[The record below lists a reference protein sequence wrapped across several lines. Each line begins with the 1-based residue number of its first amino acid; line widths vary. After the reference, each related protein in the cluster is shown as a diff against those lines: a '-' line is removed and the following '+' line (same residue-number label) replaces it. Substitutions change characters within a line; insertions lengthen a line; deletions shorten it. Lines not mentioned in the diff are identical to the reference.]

1 MSITFKS
8 ALLPLV
14 VSALT
19 LALPAQAR
27 SLTEIRQEGI
37 LHVSSLDLPPLSY
50 KADGGYTGFETEL
63 LTMLAGDLN
72 LKVDFT
78 SAALDTMM
86 ADLQGGR
93 TDMAIGG
100 LGITSTRENKVDF
113 TRPFLCAGMSVV
125 ARNPAIQTRFDL
137 ENRNIGVLSGSTI
150 QAFVQKLPFPKRAQV
165 FPTANAV
172 IYAVATGQVD
182 ASLAY
187 QLMEPVMAKLYPK
200 SGVHFGPVQWSIP
213 VGAMLPDRASSLR
226 LALNGA
232 LAKTMRD
239 GRYEQLS
246 TRYFGTDLR
255 CKA

>member
-1 MSITFKS
+1 M
-8 ALLPLV
+8 
-14 VSALT
+14 
-19 LALPAQAR
+19 
-27 SLTEIRQEGI
+27 
-37 LHVSSLDLPPLSY
+37 HVSSLDLPPLSY
-50 KADGGYTGFETEL
+50 KAGSSYTGFETEL

-72 LKVDFT
+72 LKVEFT
-78 SAALDTMM
+78 STALDTMV

-113 TRPFLCAGMSVV
+113 TRPFLCAGMSAV
-125 ARNPAIQTRFDL
+125 ARDPAIQTRFDL
-137 ENRNIGVLSGSTI
+137 ENKTIAVLSGSTI
-150 QAFVQKLPFPKRAQV
+150 QSFVQKLPFPKRAQV

-182 ASLAY
+182 ASLAC

-213 VGAMLPDRASSLR
+213 VGAMLPEHASSLR

-232 LAKTMRD
+232 LAKPCATADTSSSAPGISAATCAAKPSRPSRPGQPGQP
-239 GRYEQLS
+239 GR
-246 TRYFGTDLR
+246 RAGGPGHPLR
-255 CKA
+255 EPVRPGGQPG